1 MLKATDVHPL
11 GYPTVEAIVRMGAK
25 LEKATGGRYSI
36 QMFPSMQLGGEKE
49 MIEQAQVGALQ
60 IARISVGPMGPIV
73 DELNVFN
80 MPFVFRDEAHMRK
93 VIDGP
98 IGTEML
104 EKLTN
109 SSARL
114 VALGWMDA
122 GTRNVYSDK
131 PVTKP
136 ADLKGMKI
144 RMMGNPVFVETMN
157 AMGGNGIAMGF
168 NELHQALQS
177 GVVDGAE
184 NNEPTLFAQNHYQ
197 TPRGKVYSLTG
208 HLIIPEIFVFSKA
221 SWDKLPKADQDL
233 IRKLSREA
241 QLEQRQLWDAYV
253 GEATAKLKAA
263 GIKFVPADKEAF
275 FKATQPV
282 RDKYGVEVRRADP
295 AHPGHQVA
303 VFRNPTGRRGRRPFF
318 CHETELSPGDGKA
331 VPRLHRDF
339 RHGAGRDHAD
349 HSGGGVHALR
359 HEQSNAMA
367 GACLGD
373 HDGDFLLRRRRRR
386 RPRERADRRRGADQ
400 GGRPEDARGDHPG
413 STCVHAAHRCLHV
426 RLRRAPVPAHLG
438 QHHGR
443 VSAAVGR
450 HRLHADPDRRRAA
463 RSLFIV
469 EKIWLGEPPRTD
481 VMYSDQAAELE

>member
-1 MLKATDVHPL
+1 MFRPHRRILLSRAAALVAAALSFTALPAAAQQKMVLKATDVHPL

-25 LEKATGGRYSI
+25 LEKQTKGKYAI

-98 IGTEML
+98 IGAEML
-104 EKLTN
+104 GKLTN

-144 RMMGNPVFVETMN
+144 RMMGNPIFVETMN

-184 NNEPTLFAQNHYQ
+184 NNPPTLLAQNHYQ

-241 QLEQRQLWDAYV
+241 QLEQRKLWNAYV
-253 GEATAKLKAA
+253 TEAETKLKAA
-263 GIKFVPADKEAF
+263 GIKFVKADKDAF

-282 RDKYGVEVRRADP
+282 RDKYGAKY
-295 AHPGHQVA
+295 AGLIQ
-303 VFRNPTGRRGRRPFF
+303 
-318 CHETELSPGDGKA
+318 KI
-331 VPRLHRDF
+331 RD
-339 RHGAGRDHAD
+339 
-349 HSGGGVHALR
+349 
-359 HEQSNAMA
+359 
-367 GACLGD
+367 
-373 HDGDFLLRRRRRR
+373 
-386 RPRERADRRRGADQ
+386 
-400 GGRPEDARGDHPG
+400 
-413 STCVHAAHRCLHV
+413 T
-426 RLRRAPVPAHLG
+426 
-438 QHHGR
+438 
-443 VSAAVGR
+443 
-450 HRLHADPDRRRAA
+450 
-463 RSLFIV
+463 
-469 EKIWLGEPPRTD
+469 K
-481 VMYSDQAAELE
+481 